1 MAVFDQTGPG
11 IRGTR
16 YQVRVLQTLP
26 GQTYCRKT
34 LLPVL
39 DNSHDDE
46 FQRKR
51 LSKRQGTE
59 EEERVEVALE
69 FWVRFGFVYS
79 LDCNCWPQFG
89 PGLVWGLSV

>member
-11 IRGTR
+11 IRGTWS
-16 YQVRVLQTLP
+16 QVRVLQTLP

-59 EEERVEVALE
+59 EGAGGGG
-69 FWVRFGFVYS
+69 FGVLGS
-79 LDCNCWPQFG
+79 
-89 PGLVWGLSV
+89 VWFRLFT